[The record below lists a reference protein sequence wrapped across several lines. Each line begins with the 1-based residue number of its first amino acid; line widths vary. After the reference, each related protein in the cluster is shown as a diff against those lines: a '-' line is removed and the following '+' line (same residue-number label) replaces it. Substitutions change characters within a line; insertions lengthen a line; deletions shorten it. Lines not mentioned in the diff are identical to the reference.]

1 MKKKFLACTLAA
13 LMCLQPASAV
23 LAEDLDFGEDS
34 TGSPRNPISSQKKTP
49 KIFLTL

>member
-13 LMCLQPASAV
+13 RLRRLFWLKIWILEKTPP
-23 LAEDLDFGEDS
+23 E
-34 TGSPRNPISSQKKTP
+34 SPRNPISSQKKTP